1 MNVVKQRP
9 EGPPENSPGRE
20 AGARDDLPVEHRRC
34 GTRSASRAA
43 PSALDLSTIL
53 SRPDGRA

>member
-20 AGARDDLPVEHRRC
+20 AGVGDDPLVEH
-34 GTRSASRAA
+34 
-43 PSALDLSTIL
+43 
-53 SRPDGRA
+53 